1 MSANL
6 YDFCHCV
13 CSAPAES
20 TPKTSASCSPAPESP
35 LSSAE
40 ESVNGLTGDPLISQS
55 SLKPPSDDPSGG
67 ESQPGTPLPVPGH
80 SGLSIQE
87 MVAMSPELD
96 TYAITKKVKEVL
108 TDNNL
113 GEKSTIS
120 QIKSIFS
127 SLKTLMY
134 RCVFPSFLCL
144 TRPTSVWGDYPGS
157 DSGFCLRPAGQAQT
171 LAQAEP
177 EGQGALCPHAA
188 LAPGSTQCGEAH
200 GHETPGEKRC
210 AHLKKRK

>member
-1 MSANL
+1 MFFLHGEVSSNL
-6 YDFCHCV
+6 WGISHPV
-13 CSAPAES
+13 CSPQAEG

-40 ESVNGLTGDPLISQS
+40 ESVNGLAGDPLAPQSS
-55 SLKPPSDDPSGG
+55 SLKLASEDPSGG

-113 GEKSTIS
+113 GK
-120 QIKSIFS
+120 KPRRC
-127 SLKTLMY
+127 SL
-134 RCVFPSFLCL
+134 VPP
-144 TRPTSVWGDYPGS
+144 RPPPPLNDDELVS
-157 DSGFCLRPAGQAQT
+157 L
-171 LAQAEP
+171 
-177 EGQGALCPHAA
+177 
-188 LAPGSTQCGEAH
+188 
-200 GHETPGEKRC
+200 
-210 AHLKKRK
+210 